1 MEMNVIGQLSKSYE
15 VPMLVIGKF
24 KLGKTGI
31 HALSEIGAHGF
42 AHQYYLLATQQIL

>member
-42 AHQYYLLATQQIL
+42 AYQYYLLATK